1 MVCAAATILFTV
13 NGHGVTVDT
22 YTFLIS
28 LAIPFSVKAAPYI
41 VVILCLVINWRFGIV
56 SSLFSLRFSI
66 NFYIWYGNNKHL
78 KESLV
83 FQTKSLYSKNPF
95 LPSIIRNSYPQYLIL
110 HPLVQWYRAQSVQ
123 VTVSTLKSIEVLLCL
138 LIKPFLSWY
147 LRPQT
152 VQKKIIW
159 MDY

>member
-1 MVCAAATILFTV
+1 MESSVAFFPFDFPLTFT
-13 NGHGVTVDT
+13 
-22 YTFLIS
+22 
-28 LAIPFSVKAAPYI
+28 
-41 VVILCLVINWRFGIV
+41 
-56 SSLFSLRFSI
+56 
-66 NFYIWYGNNKHL
+66 IWYGNNKHL

-110 HPLVQWYRAQSVQ
+110 HLLVQWYRAQSVQ

-152 VQKKIIW
+152 VQKKT
-159 MDY
+159 MDGLLGVIAMRITLTFSWFLYLCTMEWKKQHYV